1 MIRYALRSCNLEL
14 VVDVCVVVLTTSMA
28 SRLQFIGRL
37 SIILGHSAL
46 LVATECVSTKV

>member
-1 MIRYALRSCNLEL
+1 M
-14 VVDVCVVVLTTSMA
+14 VVDVGVVVFTTSVTG
-28 SRLQFIGRL
+28 SLHFIGRL